1 MTSKSH
7 SSYTSSI
14 NYDRRMYREDIAG
27 SVAHAHM
34 LAKQGIIEEEE
45 AEVLVKGLH
54 DIFQEIE
61 NETFPWQE
69 SLEDIHMNIEARL
82 FEIVGDVAGKL
93 HTARSRNDQVAT
105 DLRLYAKDTSIETIK
120 QIRGLQQVLV
130 DQGQVHR
137 GSILP
142 GYTHLQ
148 RAQPVLLAHHL
159 MAHFQ
164 ALQRDVIRF
173 EQSYRSADV
182 MPLGSGALA
191 GVPYEIDRDAVAKE
205 LGFSRISEN
214 SLDAVSDRDFL
225 LDYQSAAATCMAH
238 LSRLSEEV
246 VLWSSEEFGFL
257 HLSDEHTTGSS
268 IMPQKRNPDLAELAR
283 GKTGRV
289 YGHLIGLLTIL
300 KGLPLSYNRDLQ
312 EDKEGFFDT
321 RDTLLATLN
330 ALAQMLKQS
339 DFDVK
344 RMYQAAEQSQSL
356 ATDLADYLVVRG
368 IPFREAHGI
377 VGRLARRALERG
389 QLLSDLSLQEYQ
401 QFSAAFDNDVYKI
414 TLETSVAARRVPG
427 GTSQDQVDLALER
440 ARLVLEKGFGI

>member
-1 MTSKSH
+1 
-7 SSYTSSI
+7 
-14 NYDRRMYREDIAG
+14 MYRQDIAG
-27 SVAHAHM
+27 SIAHAHM
-34 LAKQGIIEEEE
+34 LAKQDIIEGDE
-45 AEVLVKGLH
+45 AEVIVQGLH
-54 DIFQEIE
+54 TIFQEIE
-61 NETFPWQE
+61 NGTFPWQE
-69 SLEDIHMNIEARL
+69 SLEDIHMNVEARL

-105 DLRLYAKDTSIETIK
+105 DLRLYAKETSTDTIGR
-120 QIRGLQQVLV
+120 IRALQKVLL
-130 DQGQVHR
+130 DQGQLHR
-137 GSILP
+137 YTILP

-164 ALQRDVIRF
+164 ALQRDVVRF

-191 GVPYEIDRDAVAKE
+191 GVPYTIDRNAVAEE
-205 LGFSRISEN
+205 LGFGRISEN
-214 SLDAVSDRDFL
+214 SIDAVSDRDFL
-225 LDYQSAAATCMAH
+225 LDYQSAAATCMVH
-238 LSRLSEEV
+238 ISRLSEEI
-246 VLWSSEEFGFL
+246 VLWCSEEFGFL
-257 HLSDEHTTGSS
+257 HLADEHTTGSS

-289 YGHLIGLLTIL
+289 YGHLIGLLTML

-330 ALAQMLKQS
+330 AITDMLKKS

-356 ATDLADYLVVRG
+356 ATDLADYLVGRG

-377 VGRLARRALERG
+377 VGRLSLRALERG
-389 QLLSDLSLQEYQ
+389 QLLSELSLEEYK
-401 QFSAAFDNDVYKI
+401 QFSPAFDNDVYEI
-414 TLETSVAARRVPG
+414 TLETSVAARKVLG
-427 GTSQDQVDLALER
+427 GTSHDQVDLALKR
-440 ARLVLEKGFGI
+440 ARVMLERNLDL

>member
-1 MTSKSH
+1 MTSKPH

-14 NYDRRMYREDIAG
+14 NYDRRMYRQDIAG
-27 SVAHAHM
+27 SIAHAHM
-34 LAKQGIIEEEE
+34 LATQDIIEEEE
-45 AEVLVKGLH
+45 AEVLVQGLH
-54 DIFQEIE
+54 AIFQEIE

-105 DLRLYAKDTSIETIK
+105 DLRLYAKETSTDTIER
-120 QIRGLQQVLV
+120 IRALQQVLL
-130 DQGQVHR
+130 DQGQLHR
-137 GSILP
+137 YTILP

-164 ALQRDVIRF
+164 ALQRDVVRF

-191 GVPYEIDRDAVAKE
+191 GVPYTIDRNAVAEE
-205 LGFSRISEN
+205 LGFGRISEN
-214 SLDAVSDRDFL
+214 SIDAVSDRDFL

-238 LSRLSEEV
+238 ISRLSEEI
-246 VLWSSEEFGFL
+246 VLWCSEEFGFL
-257 HLSDEHTTGSS
+257 HLADEHTTGSS

-289 YGHLIGLLTIL
+289 YGHLIGLLTML

-330 ALAQMLKQS
+330 AITDMLKKS

-356 ATDLADYLVVRG
+356 ATDLADYLVGRG

-377 VGRLARRALERG
+377 VGRLSLRALERG
-389 QLLSDLSLQEYQ
+389 QLLSELSLEEYK
-401 QFSAAFDNDVYKI
+401 QFSPAFDNDVYEI
-414 TLETSVAARRVPG
+414 TLETSVAARKVLG
-427 GTSQDQVDLALER
+427 GTSHDQVDLALKR
-440 ARLVLEKGFGI
+440 ARVMLERNLDL

>member
-61 NETFPWQE
+61 KETFPWQE

-93 HTARSRNDQVAT
+93 HTARSRNDQVVT

-120 QIRGLQQVLV
+120 QIRALQEVLV

-191 GVPYEIDRDAVAKE
+191 GVPYEIDRNAVAKE

-389 QLLSDLSLQEYQ
+389 QLLTDLSLQEYQ
-401 QFSAAFDNDVYKI
+401 QFSVAFDNDVYKI

-440 ARLVLEKGFGI
+440 ARLVLEKDFGI